1 MIEQSDIST
10 EFFENHSVGSKAIKN
25 IHTSTEPSSSES
37 VNYGA
42 MIQHITQIS
51 I

>member
-1 MIEQSDIST
+1 MALRIEISCENFRVAILALMDV
-10 EFFENHSVGSKAIKN
+10 EFRKE
-25 IHTSTEPSSSES
+25 SES
-37 VNYGA
+37 FEEYVNYGA